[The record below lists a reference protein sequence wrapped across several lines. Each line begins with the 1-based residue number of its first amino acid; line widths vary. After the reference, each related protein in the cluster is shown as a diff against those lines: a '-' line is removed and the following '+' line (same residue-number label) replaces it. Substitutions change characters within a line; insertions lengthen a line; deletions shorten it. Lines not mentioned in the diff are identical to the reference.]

1 MTADGVDAALEANL
15 GLLGAASAMN
25 AAAAIAAVIAAYAHP
40 LVRNDL
46 AAIAR
51 SLAAVEPV
59 AGRLSTREVGGV
71 VIIDD
76 TYNANPRS
84 VRVALEAARETADG
98 LGSRLLMAL
107 GDMLELGDLA
117 ESMHQGAVRDIFRT
131 RPDACVVVGP
141 EMAAA
146 LDAVVRDGD
155 LLPRPALLERCA
167 DSRAAATIVRRL
179 VRPGDVLLV
188 KGSRGI
194 AMERIIESLEV
205 PTSQ

>member
-1 MTADGVDAALEANL
+1 
-15 GLLGAASAMN
+15 
-25 AAAAIAAVIAAYAHP
+25 
-40 LVRNDL
+40 
-46 AAIAR
+46 
-51 SLAAVEPV
+51 
-59 AGRLSTREVGGV
+59 
-71 VIIDD
+71 
-76 TYNANPRS
+76 
-84 VRVALEAARETADG
+84 
-98 LGSRLLMAL
+98 MAL